1 MSEAPAEIVALAE
14 RRELARGERD
24 FATADRLRDEIAELG
39 WVVADD
45 PRGFALSPRP
55 PFEVYP
61 SLSALPDRTAEPS
74 SRRCGLLLL
83 VSGWPDDIVRCLGAW
98 LEHAPSDLVVVA
110 LDLGDVDGAG
120 RAVHELARAHP
131 DRIEEWHVAPNE
143 QMAGWGPAMNALAR
157 LDPSEIQVI
166 ADPSSILDGDA
177 VTPLLESLDDPT
189 VVAAGWRGVNVDV
202 DEDWRSF
209 TDASTGEVDAVLG
222 YLFAVRRKALAD
234 VGGYATKARFY
245 RNADMELSLLLREA
259 GGRIVVPEGELPVH
273 QERHRGY
280 HDSDPERR
288 ERESRK
294 TYDRLLKRFRGR
306 ADLLAPRA

>member
-1 MSEAPAEIVALAE
+1 VSDAPAEVVVLAE
-14 RRELARGERD
+14 RRDVARGERD
-24 FATADRLRDEIAELG
+24 FATADRLRDEIADLG

-45 PRGFALSPRP
+45 PRGFTLSPRP

-61 SLSALPDRTAEPS
+61 SLNVLPDRGAESS

-83 VSGWPDDIVRCLGAW
+83 VSGWPDDIVGCVEAW
-98 LEHAPSDLVVVA
+98 LKHAPSDLVLVA

-120 RAVHELARAHP
+120 LALHELALAHAG
-131 DRIEEWHVAPNE
+131 RIEEWHVAVNE

-157 LDPSEIQVI
+157 LDVSEIQLV
-166 ADPSSILDGDA
+166 ADPSSVLDGDA
-177 VTPLLESLDDPT
+177 VTPLLEALDDPT
-189 VVAAGWRGVNVDV
+189 VVEAGWRGVNVDV
-202 DEDWRSF
+202 DDDWRTF
-209 TDASTGEVDAVLG
+209 TDAGTGDVDAVLG
-222 YLFAVRRKALAD
+222 YLFAVRRQALAD
-234 VGGYATKARFY
+234 VGGYAGKARFY
-245 RNADMELSLLLREA
+245 RNADLELSLLLREA

-306 ADLLAPRA
+306 TDLLAPRA